1 MLKIARV
8 QVFLVD
14 DSEPKSREP
23 DVMVGGHPQNDILN
37 VQDVGCWF

>member
-23 DVMVGGHPQNDILN
+23 DVMVVDILKTIYLM
-37 VQDVGCWF
+37 CKI